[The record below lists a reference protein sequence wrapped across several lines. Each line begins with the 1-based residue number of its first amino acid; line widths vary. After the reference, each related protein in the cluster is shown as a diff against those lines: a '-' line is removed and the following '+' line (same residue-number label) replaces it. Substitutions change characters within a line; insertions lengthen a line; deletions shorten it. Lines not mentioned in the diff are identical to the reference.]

1 MVIEEIIEKIEENNR
16 KNTIYIHPIISNDKF
31 AKYICA
37 FANSEGGLIILGVQD
52 DGMRLNIKNFSFTFQ
67 KDKIRNILDN
77 RVKFK
82 FNNFKYKEHN
92 LAYIEVEK
100 NKEKISLNNNIYVFN
115 TEMEVQIIMKKK
127 VFLSYCHKDKCIA
140 DIVESTLENKI
151 GYAIEISRDEHVVK
165 YKDSLERFMQSIN
178 KHDFVISIISD
189 SYLKS
194 DACMYEVTELM
205 RDRNYYDRLLFI
217 IISDEDIEF
226 YKDKSIKVGADIY
239 TSSRF
244 EYIEYWQEKKN
255 GIDSRIR
262 RLNNPAL
269 TGELADE
276 SKQLEIIALNIGEF
290 IQKLKDGLG
299 VSFQEMVSSEFNEI
313 ISIIL
318 EKAKSST
325 SKELRSSFR

>member
-16 KNTIYIHPIISNDKF
+16 KNTIYVHPIISNDKF

-67 KDKIRNILDN
+67 KDKIRNILDK

-244 EYIEYWQEKKN
+244 EYIEYWQEKK
-255 GIDSRIR
+255 
-262 RLNNPAL
+262 
-269 TGELADE
+269 TG
-276 SKQLEIIALNIGEF
+276 
-290 IQKLKDGLG
+290 
-299 VSFQEMVSSEFNEI
+299 
-313 ISIIL
+313 SIV
-318 EKAKSST
+318 E
-325 SKELRSSFR
+325 